1 MAVMVYLK
9 HRKGD
14 FQNQGGFLKLQ
25 TKPISQVMLDLLNLQ
40 WLNHNLQS
48 KFSHEIL
55 DFDKILSLLYNRVLY
70 ANFDQFLA
78 FYNENRGHTQI
89 LEKKVD
95 FFLKLTLSTTVKQ
108 VQQFH
113 AKCGFTQCGFLKIP
127 SPYIVRNKD
136 FDNFR
141 SLIL

>member
-1 MAVMVYLK
+1 
-9 HRKGD
+9 
-14 FQNQGGFLKLQ
+14 
-25 TKPISQVMLDLLNLQ
+25 MLDLLNLQ

-95 FFLKLTLSTTVKQ
+95 FFLKLTPSTTVKYFAQ
-108 VQQFH
+108 SAFCQMNH
-113 AKCGFTQCGFLKIP
+113 
-127 SPYIVRNKD
+127 SPYSNIVHIT
-136 FDNFR
+136 F
-141 SLIL
+141 SVIE

>member
-9 HRKGD
+9 HRKGN

-95 FFLKLTLSTTVKQ
+95 FFLKLTPSTTVKRFARINDFPQ
-108 VQQFH
+108 VTHLCFLRFPCT
-113 AKCGFTQCGFLKIP
+113 AKMC
-127 SPYIVRNKD
+127 
-136 FDNFR
+136 
-141 SLIL
+141 LIKLSD

>member
-1 MAVMVYLK
+1 
-9 HRKGD
+9 
-14 FQNQGGFLKLQ
+14 
-25 TKPISQVMLDLLNLQ
+25 MLDLLNLQ

-95 FFLKLTLSTTVKQ
+95 FFLKLTPSTTVNR
-108 VQQFH
+108 
-113 AKCGFTQCGFLKIP
+113 P
-127 SPYIVRNKD
+127 SKSNLSVLHI
-136 FDNFR
+136 R
-141 SLIL
+141 SLYYTFGLPRKEGLSICIK

>member
-1 MAVMVYLK
+1 
-9 HRKGD
+9 
-14 FQNQGGFLKLQ
+14 
-25 TKPISQVMLDLLNLQ
+25 MLDLLNLQ

-95 FFLKLTLSTTVKQ
+95 FFLKLTPSTTVKLTL
-108 VQQFH
+108 VKNTFSKSCLNFH
-113 AKCGFTQCGFLKIP
+113 ALTISRDL
-127 SPYIVRNKD
+127 
-136 FDNFR
+136 
-141 SLIL
+141 

>member
-1 MAVMVYLK
+1 
-9 HRKGD
+9 
-14 FQNQGGFLKLQ
+14 
-25 TKPISQVMLDLLNLQ
+25 MLDLLNLQ

-95 FFLKLTLSTTVKQ
+95 FFLKLTPSTTVKK
-108 VQQFH
+108 VVYTTIY
-113 AKCGFTQCGFLKIP
+113 C
-127 SPYIVRNKD
+127 IVV
-136 FDNFR
+136 
-141 SLIL
+141 IL

>member
-1 MAVMVYLK
+1 
-9 HRKGD
+9 
-14 FQNQGGFLKLQ
+14 
-25 TKPISQVMLDLLNLQ
+25 MLDLLNLQ

-95 FFLKLTLSTTVKQ
+95 FFLKLTPSTTVKEYFRQ
-108 VQQFH
+108 NSNV
-113 AKCGFTQCGFLKIP
+113 AKSRSYT
-127 SPYIVRNKD
+127 
-136 FDNFR
+136 NFGKK
-141 SLIL
+141 S